1 MTARGQKL
9 LGAGEIHKFNRDVA
23 DALARIQ
30 EKLNE
35 IPDAVGKDVGASEA
49 LLRAHEQ
56 FENDLVPL
64 EAQMQVKLSAT
75 VEDFIRLCCVD
86 RKLFTKTPL
95 ATQENF
101 KISLTTQKKRNL
113 RIINECYF
121 MKRKILFFNSP

>member
-75 VEDFIRLCCVD
+75 AVEDLSD
-86 RKLFTKTPL
+86 
-95 ATQENF
+95 
-101 KISLTTQKKRNL
+101 
-113 RIINECYF
+113 F

>member
-64 EAQMQVKLSAT
+64 EAQMQVTLSAT
-75 VEDFIRLCCVD
+75 VEDL
-86 RKLFTKTPL
+86 
-95 ATQENF
+95 
-101 KISLTTQKKRNL
+101 
-113 RIINECYF
+113 
-121 MKRKILFFNSP
+121 RKILFFNSP